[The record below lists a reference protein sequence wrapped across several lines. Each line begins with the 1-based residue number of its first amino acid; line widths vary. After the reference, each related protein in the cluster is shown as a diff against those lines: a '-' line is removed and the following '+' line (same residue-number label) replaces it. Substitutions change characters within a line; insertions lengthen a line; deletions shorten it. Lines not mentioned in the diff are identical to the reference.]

1 MAIPNR
7 QLGVYGY
14 IVIYKPKPDA
24 KEWIAEQDD
33 EYRHLPAHYPL
44 MDEAL
49 DRVEYLRTKGI
60 VARVAALVA
69 ESTDTPEEFEAN
81 RNGEEEDDDGSGD
94 REVEDSEGG
103 G

>member
-14 IVIYKPKPDA
+14 IVIYKPTLGD
-24 KEWIAEQDD
+24 ERWIAEQDD
-33 EYRHLPAHYPL
+33 EYRHLPAHYAL

-49 DRVEYLRTKGI
+49 DRVEYLRKKGI

-69 ESTDTPEEFEAN
+69 ESTDTAEEFEAN
-81 RNGEEEDDDGSGD
+81 RNGEEDDGDDG
-94 REVEDSEGG
+94 EG
-103 G
+103 

>member
-1 MAIPNR
+1 MPIPDR

-24 KEWIAEQDD
+24 GSWIAEQDD
-33 EYRHLPAHYPL
+33 EYRHLPAHYAL

-49 DRVEYLRTKGI
+49 DRVEFLRKKGV

-69 ESTDTPEEFEAN
+69 ETTDTAEEFEAN
-81 RNGEEEDDDGSGD
+81 RNGEEDDGEEDGD
-94 REVEDSEGG
+94 GG
-103 G
+103 